1 MKKYIITSLVAVIA
15 ATSSSFAG
23 TETASYKKTVVPV
36 EEPCLYRDNE
46 FQIDAFGMGG
56 FYRSGDPVWGGGL
69 GLNYFFARYFG
80 LGVEQFVAGNDGIGT
95 EWGTFGH
102 LFLRYPFCWGLS
114 PYAMVGIGKI
124 YSENKEGIGG
134 GDVGGG
140 LEYRFTENIG
150 LFVDG
155 RWFYSPDISNS
166 GGAIAR
172 TGLRFAF

>member
-1 MKKYIITSLVAVIA
+1 MKKYIITGLVAVIA

-56 FYRSGDPVWGGGL
+56 FYRAGNPVWGGGL

-124 YSENKEGIGG
+124 YGENSTGLGG

-155 RWFYSPDISNS
+155 RWFYSPELENG

>member
-56 FYRSGDPVWGGGL
+56 FYRAGDPAWGGGL

-80 LGVEQFVAGNDGIGT
+80 LGVEQFVVGNNTIGT

-124 YSENKEGIGG
+124 YAENSTGIGG

-155 RWFYSPDISNS
+155 RWFYSPDIENS